1 MRFFQRLETVDSKFT
16 FLDSED
22 SQPIDVLNA
31 SYHLVHYNG
40 PVEVIDVAETPLT
53 KIVGRTGEY
62 IANWVIPSIALENET
77 YFVVAT
83 GEHPV
88 DHTITTL
95 EDFFRVL
102 PPTFFSGGGGGGGSG
117 LVIKF
122 TKP

>member
-22 SQPIDVLNA
+22 NQPIDVLNA
-31 SYHLVHYNG
+31 SYHIVHYDG
-40 PVEVIDVAETPLT
+40 PIEIIDVDQTPLN
-53 KIVGRTGEY
+53 KVVGRTGEY
-62 IANWVIPSIALENET
+62 VSNWDVPNTAQENET

-83 GEHPV
+83 GEHPI

-102 PPTFFSGGGGGGGSG
+102 PRNFFSGGGGGGGG